1 MKKNIILMIL
11 IAAFFAF
18 GCDLANK
25 SQTASNDISNLE
37 AATTPTPANSK
48 KPEPSPSP
56 APKVERD
63 LLSFA
68 EGTIIVQPAF
78 EYLSAPAFGP
88 IALIDSVSGI
98 NWVSDDGAA
107 KTGFVFVLE
116 MPEKAAFKTLMFD
129 NDTAGFGGE
138 IAGAKDFTVEVSDV
152 SATSGFQEILSASL
166 KKDEINQR
174 FPVAKSIAG
183 RWVRATFKNNHG
195 DPEDI
200 SVAEMRG
207 YGDASLPALSTN
219 LSGTYANR
227 NDNGD
232 YHIKQD
238 GTSLSGCYEPADIYS
253 EPAVFTGGVDGNV
266 AKITWSEKRRDG
278 SEIED
283 KSFLMVFPRDAKTF
297 FTATMSISG
306 VGDYEEIK
314 RKSSAVGICK
324 NFNAEK
330 ITAKDQIGDEL
341 KKDGRA
347 AVYGINFDFNS
358 DVIRPESKNVL
369 EQITALLKEN
379 AAWKMTVEGHT
390 DNVGGEMFNQTL
402 SDKRARAVKEY
413 LTKAGIAAER
423 LQAVGKG
430 LTTPVASN
438 ENEIGRAQNRRVEL
452 VKQ

>member
-1 MKKNIILMIL
+1 MKKNFFPMIL

-25 SQTASNDISNLE
+25 SQTASNDTSNLE

-48 KPEPSPSP
+48 KPEPTP
-56 APKVERD
+56 APAPTVERD

-68 EGTIIVQPAF
+68 EGTIIVQPAY
-78 EYLSAPAFGP
+78 EGSGAFGP
-88 IALIDSVSGI
+88 IALIDSTSNI
-98 NWVSDDGAA
+98 NWVSDKDV
-107 KTGFVFVLE
+107 KTQVFVFE
-116 MPEKAAFKTLMFD
+116 MPDKATIKTLVFD
-129 NDTAGFGGE
+129 NDTFGMG
-138 IAGAKDFTVEVSDV
+138 GTDSGVKDLTVEVSDT
-152 SATSGFQEILSASL
+152 SATTGFKEILSASL
-166 KKDEINQR
+166 KISDNEQR
-174 FPVAKSIAG
+174 FTVASQVAG
-183 RWVRATFKNNHG
+183 RWVRATFKSNYGG
-195 DPEDI
+195 DYL
-200 SVAEMRG
+200 SLAEIRG
-207 YGDASLPALSTN
+207 YGDASLPELSTN
-219 LSGTYANR
+219 LSGTYANK
-227 NDNGD
+227 NDDGD

-238 GTSLSGCYEPADIYS
+238 GTSLTGCYEPPNIHHD
-253 EPAVFTGGVDGNV
+253 PAVFTGGVDGNV
-266 AKITWSEKRRDG
+266 AKIIWSKKPRDG
-278 SEIED
+278 SEVKDE
-283 KSFLMVFPRDAKTF
+283 SFLMVFPRDAKTF

-306 VGDYEEIK
+306 VGDYDEIK
-314 RKSSAVGICK
+314 RKSSAVGVCK

-379 AAWKMTVEGHT
+379 AGWKMTVEGHT
-390 DNVGGEMFNQTL
+390 DNVGGEAFNQTL
-402 SDKRARAVKEY
+402 SDKRAKAVKGY

>member
-1 MKKNIILMIL
+1 MKKNFILMIL

-25 SQTASNDISNLE
+25 SQTASNDTSNLE

-78 EYLSAPAFGP
+78 EYHSAPAFGP
-88 IALIDSVSGI
+88 IALIDSTDVI

-116 MPEKAAFKTLMFD
+116 MPEKAAFKSLVFD

-166 KKDEINQR
+166 KKGENNQR

-195 DPEDI
+195 DPDDI

-207 YGDASLPALSTN
+207 YGDAPLSALSTN
-219 LSGTYANR
+219 LSGTYAPK

-238 GTSLSGCYEPADIYS
+238 GTSLSGCYEPADNYS
-253 EPAVFTGGVDGNV
+253 EPAVFTGGVDGNI

-278 SEIED
+278 SEVED

-314 RKSSAVGICK
+314 RKSSAVGVCK

-379 AAWKMTVEGHT
+379 ADWKMTVEGHT
-390 DNVGGEMFNQTL
+390 DNVGGETFNQTL
-402 SDKRARAVKEY
+402 SDKRAKAVKEY

>member
-1 MKKNIILMIL
+1 MKKNFILMIL

-18 GCDLANK
+18 GCDLVNK
-25 SQTASNDISNLE
+25 SQSASNDISNLE
-37 AATTPTPANSK
+37 AATPTPAKSK
-48 KPEPSPSP
+48 KPEPTP

-68 EGTIIVQPAF
+68 EGTVIVQPAY
-78 EYLSAPAFGP
+78 EYRSAPAFGP
-88 IALIDSVSGI
+88 IALIDSTDII

-116 MPEKAAFKTLMFD
+116 MPEKAAFRTLVLD
-129 NDTAGFGGE
+129 NNTSGMGGTDS
-138 IAGAKDFTVEVSDV
+138 GVKDFTVEVSDV
-152 SATSGFQEILSASL
+152 SATSGFQEILAASL
-166 KKDEINQR
+166 KKGENNQR
-174 FPVAKSIAG
+174 FTIAKSIAG
-183 RWVRATFKNNHG
+183 RWVRATFKNSHG
-195 DPEDI
+195 DPENL

-219 LSGTYANR
+219 LSGTYANK
-227 NDNGD
+227 DGGD

-253 EPAVFTGGVDGNV
+253 APAVFTGGVDGNV
-266 AKITWSEKRRDG
+266 AKITWSEKPRDG
-278 SEIED
+278 SKIED

-314 RKSSAVGICK
+314 RKSSTVGVCK

-379 AAWKMTVEGHT
+379 AGWKMTVEGHT
-390 DNVGGEMFNQTL
+390 DNVGGETFNQTL
-402 SDKRARAVKEY
+402 SDKRAKAVKEY

-430 LTTPVASN
+430 LTAPVASN